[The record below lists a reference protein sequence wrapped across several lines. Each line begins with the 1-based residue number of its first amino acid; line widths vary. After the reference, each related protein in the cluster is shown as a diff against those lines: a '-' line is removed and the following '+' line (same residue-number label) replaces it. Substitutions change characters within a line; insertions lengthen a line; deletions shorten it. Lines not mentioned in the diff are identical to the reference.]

1 MSVKNSC
8 QVKMAFKNG
17 VFKEPQIEES
27 QTKLVKAVVCKYNLP
42 CNVKRYAMNATYRIC
57 TVVEI

>member
-1 MSVKNSC
+1 MV
-8 QVKMAFKNG
+8 FKNG

-27 QTKLVKAVVCKYNLP
+27 QTKLVKAVVCKYDLP
-42 CNVKRYAMNATYRIC
+42 CNVKRYAMNAIYRIC